1 MLMLLHIKGIHFRY
15 NSRPKSEKSAMK
27 KWVEEENKGLGKEI
41 STNLSQN
48 SPIIWRKT
56 FTNMSLTNTNASTHH
71 KDSFEVPFMPK
82 IADGAQIWASK
93 KSKFRQVCSNLRSS
107 RPDIS
112 SILPKIIDFWAVLD
126 TGKLSQML
134 PIDPMED
141 LWPKS
146 EKSAEKISK
155 NKPEKFSKFQ
165 NQDFKK
171 TWV

>member
-1 MLMLLHIKGIHFRY
+1 M
-15 NSRPKSEKSAMK
+15 NSQKI
-27 KWVEEENKGLGKEI
+27 N
-41 STNLSQN
+41 SQN
-48 SPIIWRKT
+48 GLRNVPKRPWRSCGWLNRLK
-56 FTNMSLTNTNASTHH
+56 SR
-71 KDSFEVPFMPK
+71 K
-82 IADGAQIWASK
+82 ITDGAQIWASK

-126 TGKLSQML
+126 TGKLPQML

-165 NQDFKK
+165 NQDFKDLGLK
-171 TWV
+171 FLKVNYFILVQDICLRRLF